1 MTTVEKFYVIDGR
14 HRLWAA
20 QTVGVPE
27 MRVDVH
33 HAGGFGLRVVPIDA
47 LEIDP
52 DVQFEDTFKPHHARR
67 IAREWD
73 PEKVGV
79 LLAVTSDVT
88 AARKAELKMGRDDAR
103 RSVGTVERFRAR
115 VLQGDQQAVEV
126 DAIVHR
132 HGWKI
137 AGNGK
142 PGSGALAG
150 VVTIERLYEQ
160 LGAGGL
166 DRVMALADQWRGEA
180 QAGVSA
186 WIGALGL
193 LVRDG
198 YDENLSDEQRGR
210 MVEIVPALIIR
221 KAVGNVAARNG
232 IVKPSAG
239 AGAVTHEVASLVRK
253 ALKLRKRPSVVVHP
267 QGQNVRPV
275 A

>member
-1 MTTVEKFYVIDGR
+1 MTAAEKFYVIDGR

-20 QTVGVPE
+20 QTVGE
-27 MRVDVH
+27 RELRVDVH

-52 DVQFEDTFKPHHARR
+52 DVQFKDTFKPQHARR

-79 LLAVTSDVT
+79 LLAVTADVP
-88 AARKAELKMGRDDAR
+88 AARKASLKMGRDDAR
-103 RSVGTVERFRAR
+103 RSVGTVERFRSR
-115 VLQGDQQAVEV
+115 VLQGDQQAVEI
-126 DAIVHR
+126 DSIVR
-132 HGWKI
+132 GHGWKI
-137 AGNGK
+137 AANGK
-142 PGSGALAG
+142 AASGALAG
-150 VVTIERLYEQ
+150 VVTIERLYDQ
-160 LGAGGL
+160 LGASGL

-186 WIGALGL
+186 WIGGLGL
-193 LVRDG
+193 LIRDG
-198 YDENLSDEQRGR
+198 YDEVVTDEHRAR
-210 MVEIVPALIIR
+210 MTEIVPALILR

-239 AGAVTHEVASLVRK
+239 ATAVTHEVASLLRK
-253 ALKLRKRPSVVVHP
+253 SLKLRKRPAVVQHP
-267 QGQNVRPV
+267 QGVNVRSV